1 MLGQVPMAFAE
12 GLRVAVVGAGYV
24 ATTDPDELRRT
35 QLEMIQGM
43 EAQVRGMPEF
53 SLITHEALQR
63 SVRSRASY
71 QESLK
76 LAESWAEMGITKYRE
91 LNAAGAI
98 QSLEQSVNIY
108 RSVGF
113 DLTDPIAF
121 SQVLMY
127 LALSH
132 LEGQQDV
139 VRPLELMQEMIR
151 LNPSLVMLEG
161 FYPQNVVQLYESARL
176 TLERS
181 VRDTGPGVARG
192 SRIAEYTR
200 ADLILFADRVQGQ
213 NGPIVVMHLFDTR
226 NSTFTRDIHEVTT
239 GTHADAASRLTSRF
253 LSCLLPAEPV
263 APPLVESRGLSPWSI
278 YLNFAYAWFLTFPD
292 PKVDLFGHYGA
303 AFGIG
308 YSVTR
313 EFALVTSMQVLTSTR
328 DYSGFLN
335 EDFTT
340 IRGFTGVEL
349 GYTFGLVRAEIA
361 TSVEAST
368 VGDIS
373 VCENVNFIPR
383 GCDSEHTTLYSF
395 GFLLGANVRPK
406 VSLQLLP
413 SLSTHVAAS
422 GSFYVYPLSQRRLNF
437 PLTLETGL
445 QYRF

>member
-1 MLGQVPMAFAE
+1 MFGAPTPASAE
-12 GLRVAVVGAGYV
+12 ELRVAVVGTGYV
-24 ATTDPDELRRT
+24 STTDLDELRRIQT
-35 QLEMIQGM
+35 EMTRGM
-43 EAQVRGMPEF
+43 ESQIRGMSQF
-53 SLITHEALQR
+53 SLVPFESLQLA
-63 SVRSRASY
+63 VRTRASY

-91 LNAAGAI
+91 LNAVGAI

-151 LNPSLVMLEG
+151 LNPTLVMLEG

-181 VRDTGPGVARG
+181 VRDNGPGLARG
-192 SRIAEYTR
+192 ARIAEYTQ
-200 ADLILFADRVQGQ
+200 ADLVLFADRVEGQ
-213 NGPIVVMHLFDTR
+213 NGPVVVMHLFDTR
-226 NSTFTRDIHEVTT
+226 NSTFTRDIHPVATEN
-239 GTHADAASRLTSRF
+239 HADATSRLTSRF
-253 LSCLLPAEPV
+253 LSCLLPAEEV
-263 APPLVESRGLSPWSI
+263 APPLVESKGLSPWSVH
-278 YLNFAYAWFLTFPD
+278 LNFAYAWFLTFPD
-292 PKVDLFGHYGA
+292 PKVELFGHYGA

-313 EFALVTSMQVLTSTR
+313 EFAILASMQVLTSMR
-328 DYSGFLN
+328 DYSGFLSD
-335 EDFTT
+335 DFTT
-340 IRGFTGVEL
+340 LRGFGGVEL
-349 GYTFGLVRAEIA
+349 GYSFGLFRAEIG
-361 TSVEAST
+361 TTVEAST
-368 VGDIS
+368 VGDIF

-383 GCDSEHTTLYSF
+383 GCDAEHTTQYSF

-406 VSLQLLP
+406 VALQLLP
-413 SLSTHVAAS
+413 SLSTHIAAS